1 MYWAAKLARIA
12 VAWGTMAWTLSFL
25 LYFFLLGGML
35 QPKKLEGTAVMAF
48 LQVLVVP
55 LVSWV
60 KSVITIHLAYHN
72 WDFMILGVGVATLLI
87 RVLLLI
93 PLDHAEDWAKRRAY
107 PLAPR

>member
-1 MYWAAKLARIA
+1 
-12 VAWGTMAWTLSFL
+12 MAWTLSFV

-48 LQVLVVP
+48 LQVTVVP

-60 KSVITIHLAYHN
+60 KSVITLRLAYHN
-72 WDFMILGVGVATLLI
+72 WDFMILGVAVATLFV

-93 PLDHAEDWAKRRAY
+93 PLDHVEDWAKRRAY
-107 PLAPR
+107 PPPPALR